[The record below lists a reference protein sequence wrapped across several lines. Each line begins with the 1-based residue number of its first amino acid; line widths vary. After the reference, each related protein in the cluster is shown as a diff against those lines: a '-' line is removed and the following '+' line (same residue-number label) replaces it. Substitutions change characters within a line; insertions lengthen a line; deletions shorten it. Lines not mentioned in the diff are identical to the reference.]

1 MTILEQLGQDIA
13 NAIVEKYGSF
23 SEASSLSGIHRT
35 SYTRLRTAPTWSNV
49 GNMIERHG
57 LNVRFCIGE
66 FDISET
72 SKMDIQPEIA
82 DYIVNRLDS
91 LLSEKYQIKR
101 TRKPK
106 SNQNEWLDMFN
117 L

>member
-1 MTILEQLGQDIA
+1 
-13 NAIVEKYGSF
+13 
-23 SEASSLSGIHRT
+23 
-35 SYTRLRTAPTWSNV
+35 
-49 GNMIERHG
+49 
-57 LNVRFCIGE
+57 
-66 FDISET
+66 
-72 SKMDIQPEIA
+72 MDIQPEIA